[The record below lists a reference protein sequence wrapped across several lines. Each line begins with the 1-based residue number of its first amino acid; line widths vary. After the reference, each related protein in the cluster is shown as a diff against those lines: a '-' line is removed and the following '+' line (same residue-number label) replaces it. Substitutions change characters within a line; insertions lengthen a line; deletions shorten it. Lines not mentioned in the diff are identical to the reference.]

1 MRECLRHTDDFLQ
14 ADTQGSRTPRLAA
27 VAEDQQTAIL
37 ECMKALQQSVLQQG
51 QALQQLQQ
59 QQQALQMQ
67 SFAQLTPYM
76 QPAAA
81 AAPAAP
87 VTAPAFGDKKTEH
100 GCFLCGGP
108 HMRSSSTSTRSSS
121 SPSTR
126 LSTRSDMGADPD
138 NAAVGKLPGSSPVNV
153 PIRHG
158 PPRQKGSSSKR
169 GRTKPT
175 PGQSKVTDIE

>member
-1 MRECLRHTDDFLQ
+1 MQECLRHTDDFLQ

-81 AAPAAP
+81 AAP
-87 VTAPAFGDKKTEH
+87 VTAPAFGDKKTKR

-108 HMRSSSTSTRSSS
+108 HMKRDCPRLRQQAPSAAPGGGAAAPAPGAAAAPAPVSAPGATWVQTRQCSRRKTTRVQ
-121 SPSTR
+121 PSKCPYSAWTPQ
-126 LSTRSDMGADPD
+126 T
-138 NAAVGKLPGSSPVNV
+138 
-153 PIRHG
+153 
-158 PPRQKGSSSKR
+158 KG
-169 GRTKPT
+169 
-175 PGQSKVTDIE
+175 IL